1 MRPSRVPQNALQLLV
16 CSLKPGPQASSSE
29 VMARQVLDA
38 MADHGVAGDTLRVAD
53 YDVKPGTAADMG
65 EGDQWPQIR
74 SRIYDADILV
84 FATPTWVGHPSSV
97 AQRVLERLDAELSE
111 TDDQGR
117 PELFGKVAVVAVVG
131 NEDGAHKIVADS
143 FQALNDMGFTIPAGG
158 ATYWNSEAM
167 NPVDYKD
174 LDQTPEPV
182 AATTATL
189 GRNAAHLA
197 RVLGAQQYPA
207 S

>member
-1 MRPSRVPQNALQLLV
+1 MMRRRPPRWSAPSHEART
-16 CSLKPGPQASSSE
+16 GPHGRTAPSGRL
-29 VMARQVLDA
+29 RQ
-38 MADHGVAGDTLRVAD
+38 
-53 YDVKPGTAADMG
+53 
-65 EGDQWPQIR
+65 
-74 SRIYDADILV
+74 
-84 FATPTWVGHPSSV
+84 
-97 AQRVLERLDAELSE
+97 
-111 TDDQGR
+111 
-117 PELFGKVAVVAVVG
+117 
-131 NEDGAHKIVADS
+131 
-143 FQALNDMGFTIPAGG
+143 LNDMGFTIPAGG